1 MERHILPC
9 VLSDGDAPI
18 FGYAQLRV
26 HFLETT
32 GVFTE
37 VCVGM
42 ASSQGP
48 VALALRCRSVRLFT
62 AIRAKLLRIDQ
73 HNVIAQ
79 MAMIDN
85 PTKAMIATRIANA
98 LASVLTPVARCTAR
112 NQLAQ
117 TGARPTAMAARSGF
131 VAWLPA
137 HTTARSFVAF
147 PSDACTDVARVCVD
161 AWAAMAKAV
170 A

>member
-1 MERHILPC
+1 MERSILPFF
-9 VLSDGDAPI
+9 LLNGDAQI
-18 FGYAQLRV
+18 FGHAQLHV
-26 HFLETT
+26 HSYFSYRSFHGRMCRIGLWS
-32 GVFTE
+32 V
-37 VCVGM
+37 
-42 ASSQGP
+42 ASCHGCMIQKC
-48 VALALRCRSVRLFT
+48 LTFFI
-62 AIRAKLLRIDQ
+62 AIKAKLPRIDQ
-73 HNVIAQ
+73 HNMIAQ

-85 PTKAMIATRIANA
+85 PTKAVIATRIANA

-147 PSDACTDVARVCVD
+147 PSDA
-161 AWAAMAKAV
+161 
-170 A
+170 